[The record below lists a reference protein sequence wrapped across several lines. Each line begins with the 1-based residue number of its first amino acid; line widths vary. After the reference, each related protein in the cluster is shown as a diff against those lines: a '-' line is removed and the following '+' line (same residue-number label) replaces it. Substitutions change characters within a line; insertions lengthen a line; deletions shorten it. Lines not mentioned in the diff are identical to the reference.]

1 MVRFMIRKEVVYM
14 NDDGF
19 GFSRT
24 WNAFASVLLDDVVLS
39 VNSRI
44 TIGWDVLMCHIVLLL
59 IWIGLWNYLKP

>member
-1 MVRFMIRKEVVYM
+1 MVRFMIRKEAVYM

-44 TIGWDVLMCHIVLLL
+44 TIRWDVLMCHIVLLL